1 MSCEHACWREE
12 LCLCVWSI
20 FRELPSS
27 IWYHPPWNTGFRLS
41 SLEKKWLSS
50 PEMWGVTFQTHC
62 HSPQDFLGPLI
73 TNLLSSVC
81 LSCCHCPEKT
91 HPQVQPNR
99 EERGRMKMDSS
110 YLGPF
115 SLTSAYSWSYL
126 QVSAK
131 GSPILSDSSFWHNRA
146 GGWEHV
152 IWVSKHTGAKIR
164 RNRLAGSCGSF
175 RMLRTALWCF
185 HVYQQGHRLQ
195 TNVLPSQEI
204 S

>member
-1 MSCEHACWREE
+1 MGVSRWLASVPILFLWNWFIQRKLH
-12 LCLCVWSI
+12 
-20 FRELPSS
+20 SS
-27 IWYHPPWNTGFRLS
+27 T
-41 SLEKKWLSS
+41 EK
-50 PEMWGVTFQTHC
+50 EMWWAVSMLVGEKSCVCVSGAFSGSYHHPYDTIRHGIQASGCLLWRRSGFPALKCEGITFQTHC

-126 QVSAK
+126 
-131 GSPILSDSSFWHNRA
+131 
-146 GGWEHV
+146 
-152 IWVSKHTGAKIR
+152 
-164 RNRLAGSCGSF
+164 
-175 RMLRTALWCF
+175 
-185 HVYQQGHRLQ
+185 
-195 TNVLPSQEI
+195 
-204 S
+204 